1 MKKICSNNQGI
12 KVQFRTA
19 FINRYH
25 LFCHQKTL
33 KKDKRCMRSS
43 TSNNKEYSRISGDRP
58 ENKDENQKG
67 NCG

>member
-1 MKKICSNNQGI
+1 
-12 KVQFRTA
+12 
-19 FINRYH
+19 
-25 LFCHQKTL
+25 
-33 KKDKRCMRSS
+33 MRSS